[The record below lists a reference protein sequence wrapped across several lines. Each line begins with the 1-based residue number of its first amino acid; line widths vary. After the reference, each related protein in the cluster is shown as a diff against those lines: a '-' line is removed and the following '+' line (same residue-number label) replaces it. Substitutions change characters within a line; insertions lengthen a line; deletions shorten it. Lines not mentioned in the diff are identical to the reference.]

1 MTLDKIFISSFL
13 ADSVGNNALKTAF
26 SELQGIEKETRRYK
40 EIREQT
46 ERELEETRQR
56 GIALEDVSKT
66 ILSKK
71 FLKSN

>member
-1 MTLDKIFISSFL
+1 MKASRVLTLVKQIS
-13 ADSVGNNALKTAF
+13 DSAGNNALKTAY

-56 GIALEDVSKT
+56 GIALEDVSHVT
-66 ILSKK
+66 
-71 FLKSN
+71 NT